1 MSWKLVATLAWIG
14 PLMGAL
20 IVMGAF
26 PPGVDRFVWCI
37 IVLASAFIIARREPA
52 HPVKYGFLIGMWNG
66 ATSTLVQALFVKQ
79 FVAHNPW
86 VAAKFADAPR
96 GFDMEFF
103 VFMLVPFIGVTG
115 GGMTALVSLLFRRAL
130 SRALPDAGEKETS
143 S

>member
-1 MSWKLVATLAWIG
+1 MSWKLIASLAWIG
-14 PLMGAL
+14 PFLGTLTVMGAL
-20 IVMGAF
+20 
-26 PPGVDRFVWCI
+26 PQGVDRFVWSI

-52 HPVKYGFLIGMWNG
+52 HPVKYGFLIGLWNG

-79 FVAHNPW
+79 LIANNPW
-86 VAAKFADAPR
+86 IGARFADAPK

-115 GGMTALVSLLFRRAL
+115 GGVTALVSMLFRRAL
-130 SRALPDAGEKETS
+130 SRAYPREKETS

>member
-1 MSWKLVATLAWIG
+1 MNWKLVASLAWIG

-26 PPGVDRFVWCI
+26 PPGVDRFVWCV

-52 HPVKYGFLIGMWNG
+52 HPVKYGFLTGLWNG
-66 ATSTLVQALFVKQ
+66 ATSTLVQAFFVKEL
-79 FVAHNPW
+79 VANNPW
-86 VAAKFADAPR
+86 IAAGFARAPK

-115 GGMTALVSLLFRRAL
+115 GGMTALVSMLFRRAL
-130 SRALPDAGEKETS
+130 SRAYPGAGEKETS

>member
-1 MSWKLVATLAWIG
+1 MNWKLVASLAWIG

-20 IVMGAF
+20 IVMGAL
-26 PPGVDRFVWCI
+26 PQGADRYVWSL

-52 HPVKYGFLIGMWNG
+52 HPVKYGFLIGLWNG
-66 ATSTLVQALFVKQ
+66 ATSTLVQAFLVKQ
-79 FVAHNPW
+79 LVANNPW
-86 VAAKFADAPR
+86 ITARFANAPK

-115 GGMTALVSLLFRRAL
+115 GGITALVSLLFRRAL
-130 SRALPDAGEKETS
+130 SRAYPKETS